1 MLWCKIHTYNGDAAA
16 VVAFRGKN
24 QAAGSGFVNKP
35 FNGFQS
41 RKNLWGYFL
50 LKLQQPTLRR
60 TRVGSGILKGVKMST
75 TFVTFSYCNV

>member
-1 MLWCKIHTYNGDAAA
+1 MPVLTYYMNAFECFGVKYIYDGAGA

-50 LKLQQPTLRR
+50 L
-60 TRVGSGILKGVKMST
+60 
-75 TFVTFSYCNV
+75 

>member
-1 MLWCKIHTYNGDAAA
+1 MNAFECFGVKYIYDGAGA

-50 LKLQQPTLRR
+50 L
-60 TRVGSGILKGVKMST
+60 
-75 TFVTFSYCNV
+75 

>member
-1 MLWCKIHTYNGDAAA
+1 MATLLRDASTYILYEFFGVKYIYYDGAGA
-16 VVAFRGKN
+16 VVAFWGKN

-50 LKLQQPTLRR
+50 L
-60 TRVGSGILKGVKMST
+60 
-75 TFVTFSYCNV
+75 

>member
-1 MLWCKIHTYNGDAAA
+1 MLWCKIHTYNGDAGTL
-16 VVAFRGKN
+16 VAFRGKN

-50 LKLQQPTLRR
+50 L
-60 TRVGSGILKGVKMST
+60 
-75 TFVTFSYCNV
+75 